1 MFLNNSIMINNCITV
16 WANVLSLSNDVF
28 YICNNIS
35 TCVLYKICD
44 LTCYSSYINN
54 RLIRTWKYFTL
65 PKWWVITSLVSLVVQ
80 TLIQSSL
87 LIAKTLASS
96 KLVGYDTLLQWYE
109 LLNFDNTVNIL
120 VDDMLCSV

>member
-1 MFLNNSIMINNCITV
+1 MGQRFIFIKWC
-16 WANVLSLSNDVF
+16 F

-120 VDDMLCSV
+120 VDDKLCSV